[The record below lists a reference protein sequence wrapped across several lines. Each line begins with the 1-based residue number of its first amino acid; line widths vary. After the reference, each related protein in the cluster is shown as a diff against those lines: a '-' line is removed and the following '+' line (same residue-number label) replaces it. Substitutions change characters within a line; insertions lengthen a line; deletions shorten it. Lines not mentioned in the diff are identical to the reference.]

1 MKPFLLGTAEGGIE
15 AEIDRAPLLA
25 SFFIDVC
32 KPGGYQIDVIAV
44 IITRF
49 GLICKITLYI
59 FRHR

>member
-32 KPGGYQIDVIAV
+32 KPGGYQIDVIANDNN
-44 IITRF
+44 
-49 GLICKITLYI
+49 KI
-59 FRHR
+59 